1 MQAVETRRRVG
12 FLMIAIAVLMASFVV
27 VAPRVQAG
35 GGDFNLDFV
44 ASAPQT
50 YNHATGGGAFDDR
63 TVGVN
68 KDIVESLEGGDF
80 TCGDTV
86 TYLLQIQNTATPT
99 HANQSAAF
107 HMSFLADTT
116 GQSGA
121 AHSAVTSV
129 KINYG
134 AVQAGDGPGGTD
146 TGIADNGN
154 STVSWSSSLNGTLF
168 TKNATVELDFTVNNL
183 EAGEKVVVRVDTTLA
198 CDPGSNPTGNLQAS
212 LTGAS
217 VVAEDGTVVNKKITS
232 GSGNQTIPFKQIGE
246 LIVVPQPGEIVVI
259 KQTLP
264 AGASQL
270 FDFDSSWGGFQ
281 LGDGH
286 TTSSGQLDA
295 GTYFVSETVADGWS
309 LLSATCDDGSSIG
322 SIEVAESEVVRCTF
336 VNELIPLIPAYVTVL
351 PGTCQWID
359 GQSVTR
365 VSFDVDEGATLT
377 ISLDDVVIG
386 VFTEDGF
393 VDVQPGDYTW
403 TAVAADGYEIASS
416 ESGEFTAIDCEVPKE
431 TVTVS
436 IDLGP
441 CVWNGEESLTSV
453 TASIDPDGEAIIVID
468 GTDSLTFDGH
478 SINVTPGSHSWEASV
493 VDLETYVLEGNSS
506 GNFTTEAC
514 PPLGSIGDRVWHDLN
529 ANGIQDEG
537 EPGIEGV
544 DVSLFVGGGIIDT
557 DVSDADGNYLFGEL
571 SDGEYS
577 VGFTITEPWVATIVD
592 AGPDGVDSDIDAD
605 GKSPAVVLAIGEN
618 NLTVDAGLVLPSTI
632 TVEKVTEPAADDTF
646 TFSGD
651 IDGDLAD
658 GESASSTVLPG
669 TYSVVESLPDDWA
682 LIDITCDAGGSGDVA
697 TATATYTVTSG
708 DDVTCTFTNTNVG
721 SVIIEK
727 TTDTPTTDLFT
738 FTIGEE
744 TIELASGDSVEL
756 DLPSGIYTISE
767 DLLLVDGWDLASI
780 VCSGESDVDGSSV
793 SLYVPP
799 AQTVGCTFVNTEA
812 EIPLGIIGDFVW
824 NDVNGDGVQDAGES
838 GASNVGVDLLDADS
852 GQVLLSTTTNAAGV
866 YVIANVPE
874 GDYQVQFSVPE
885 PWVFGPANAGGDD
898 SLDSDVTEV
907 VEVSAGAS
915 GLLNG
920 ASTVVLAAGGTV
932 GRTGSFFVPAGA
944 TDMTIDAG
952 VFQLLVLPEPPVT
965 NPETPTVTPPV
976 VTSTP
981 TAVDDTKVAGIQT
994 TLPQTGF
1001 ADWQAGMMAVALML
1015 GGAGVLLAFRRKE
1028 DIVYMTSGFGSRL
1041 GR

>member
-1 MQAVETRRRVG
+1 
-12 FLMIAIAVLMASFVV
+12 MIAMAVLMASFVV
-27 VAPRVQAG
+27 VAPRVQAD
-35 GGDFNLDFV
+35 GGDFSLDFV
-44 ASAPQT
+44 ASAPET

-86 TYLLQIQNTATPT
+86 TYLLRIVNTATPS

-121 AHSAVTSV
+121 AHSAVTNV

-134 AVQAGDGPGGTD
+134 PVSGGDGPGGID
-146 TGIADNGN
+146 SGITDNGN
-154 STVSWSSSLNGTLF
+154 STVSWSSSLNGALF

-198 CDPGSNPTGNLQAS
+198 CDPGSRPTGNLQAA
-212 LTGAS
+212 LTGAR
-217 VVAEDGTVVNKKITS
+217 VVSEDGNAVNKRITS
-232 GSGNQTIPFKQIGE
+232 GSGNQTIPFKHIGE

-264 AGASQL
+264 DGASQL

-286 TTSSGQLDA
+286 TTTSGPLDA
-295 GTYFVSETVADGWS
+295 GTYFVDETVAEGWT

-322 SIEVAESEVVRCTF
+322 TINVAEGEVVRCTF

-351 PGTCQWID
+351 PGTCEWIN

-365 VSFDVDEGATLT
+365 ISFDVDEGATLT
-377 ISLDDVVIG
+377 IKLGDTVIG
-386 VFTEDGF
+386 VFAEDGF
-393 VDVQPGDYTW
+393 VDVQPGEYSW
-403 TAVAADGYEIASS
+403 VAVADQGYEIASS
-416 ESGEFTAIDCEVPKE
+416 DKGTFTAIDCEVPKE
-431 TVTVS
+431 TVTVD

-441 CVWNGEESLTSV
+441 CVWNGQESLTSV
-453 TASIDPDGEAIIVID
+453 TASINPSGAAIITID
-468 GTDSLTFDGH
+468 DSESMKLSFDGQ
-478 SINVTPGSHSWEASV
+478 SINVGPGQHSWSAEV
-493 VDLETYVLEGNSS
+493 VDPETYVLEGNSS

-544 DVSLFVGGGIIDT
+544 EVSLFVGGGVIDT
-557 DVSDADGNYLFGEL
+557 DVTDVDGNYLFDEL
-571 SDGEYS
+571 AADEYS
-577 VGFTITEPWVATIVD
+577 VAFTVTEPWVATVAD
-592 AGPDGVDSDIDAD
+592 AGADGVDSDIDAD
-605 GKSPAVVLAIGEN
+605 GKAPAVVLAIGEN

-632 TVEKVTEPAADDTF
+632 TVEKVTEPATEGTF

-651 IDGDLAD
+651 IEGDLAN

-669 TYSVVESLPDDWA
+669 TYSVVEALPEGWA

-708 DDVTCTFTNTNVG
+708 DEITCTFTNTNVG

-727 TTDTPTTDLFT
+727 TTDTPTADVFT

-744 TIELASGDSVEL
+744 VIELASGDSIEL
-756 DLPSGIYTISE
+756 DLPSGIYTITE
-767 DLLLVDGWDLASI
+767 DVLLVDGWDLASI
-780 VCSGESDVDGSSV
+780 VCSGESDVDGNSV

-824 NDVNGDGVQDAGES
+824 NDTDGDGVQDAGES
-838 GASNVGVDLLDADS
+838 GASNVGVDLLGSES
-852 GQVLLSTTTNAAGV
+852 GEVLFSTTTNAAGV

-874 GDYQVQFSVPE
+874 GDYVVQFSVPE
-885 PWVFGPANAGGDD
+885 PWVFAPANAGGND
-898 SLDSDVTEV
+898 SLDSDVTEI

-920 ASTVVLAAGGTV
+920 ASTIVLAAGGTV
-932 GRTGSFFVPAGA
+932 GRTGAFFVPAGA

-952 VFQLLVLPEPPVT
+952 IFEVLVLPEPPVT
-965 NPETPTVTPPV
+965 NPETPTVTTPATPSTPPV
-976 VTSTP
+976 
-981 TAVDDTKVAGIQT
+981 VDDTKVAGIQT

-1001 ADWQAGMMAVALML
+1001 ADWQAGMLAIALML

-1028 DIVYMTSGFGSRL
+1028 DIVYMTSGFGNRL
-1041 GR
+1041 GS